1 MKRTKLRNSSSAA
14 ATEREEV
21 LRKGSAPIEH
31 TAMEDFEIGNVV
43 QLRSGG
49 PKMTVHG
56 LVSDGDVIC
65 QWFEGNAVHEESFPR
80 EALQK
85 VELVKAGGS
94 RREDGVFVVS

>member
-1 MKRTKLRNSSSAA
+1 MSRDIEQQVDTNSAEFKQGVEA
-14 ATEREEV
+14 G
-21 LRKGSAPIEH
+21 LK
-31 TAMEDFEIGNVV
+31 DFEIGNVV

-94 RREDGVFVVS
+94 RREDGVFVVN